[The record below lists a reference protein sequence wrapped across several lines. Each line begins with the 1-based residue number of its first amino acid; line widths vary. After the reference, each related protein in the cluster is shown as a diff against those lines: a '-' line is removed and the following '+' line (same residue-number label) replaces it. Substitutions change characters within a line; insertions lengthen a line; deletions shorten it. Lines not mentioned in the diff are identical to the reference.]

1 MCSTA
6 KAQEKDIRPLTPEE
20 EHMVEEL
27 LREKAEL
34 LHERE
39 RGLVWLG
46 LVTLITFWC
55 AGFVSTL

>member
-1 MCSTA
+1 M
-6 KAQEKDIRPLTPEE
+6 RPLTPEE
-20 EHMVEEL
+20 SHVVEEL

-46 LVTLITFWC
+46 VVTLVTFWC
-55 AGFVSTL
+55 AGLVSSL